1 LLDILVEPETGGD
14 FRVARVSEDLLAAA
28 DQDRNVLDPHV
39 ESVEHLLDAGIALDV
54 EERVGLT
61 VARQELL
68 YPKRS
73 RGLARTDEDFTHAA
87 LNQLDPPQNERPEE
101 ELGELTVGLQN
112 LKRRLR
118 SSSSTRVGSVARR
131 RRSPGRPDNMLTS
144 PVNCPG
150 RRIARSSSPARDVR
164 TSSA

>member
-1 LLDILVEPETGGD
+1 
-14 FRVARVSEDLLAAA
+14 
-28 DQDRNVLDPHV
+28 V

-68 YPKRS
+68 DPKRS
-73 RGLARTDEDFTHAA
+73 RGLARTDEDFTNAA

-112 LKRRLR
+112 LKEAVAVELLHACRLGR
-118 SSSSTRVGSVARR
+118 THAKE
-131 RRSPGRPDNMLTS
+131 PGAPRQHVDLAGELSGTEDREELLAGAGCPDEFRLTLLEHEEA
-144 PVNCPG
+144 G
-150 RRIARSSSPARDVR
+150 RRNAGFDERFAGRE
-164 TSSA
+164 